1 MGKIDESN
9 NEPKQIRV
17 VLGLENATLEQ
28 RLVFQGIVAPEMLKV
43 LDQYAGLLAVAPD
56 VIKVATEPK
65 ESV

>member
-9 NEPKQIRV
+9 NETKQICV

-28 RLVFQGIVAPEMLKV
+28 RLVFQGVVAPEMLKV

-56 VIKVATEPK
+56 VIKVTAEPK
-65 ESV
+65 ESI

>member
-9 NEPKQIRV
+9 NETKQIRV

-28 RLVFQGIVAPEMLKV
+28 RLVFQGVVAPEILKV
-43 LDQYAGLLAVAPD
+43 LDQYVGLLAVAPD
-56 VIKVATEPK
+56 AIKVIAEPK

>member
-28 RLVFQGIVAPEMLKV
+28 RLVFQGVVAPEMLKV
-43 LDQYAGLLAVAPD
+43 LDQYAGLLTVAPD
-56 VIKVATEPK
+56 VIKVTAEPK

>member
-28 RLVFQGIVAPEMLKV
+28 RLVFQGVVAPDMLKV

-56 VIKVATEPK
+56 VIKVTAEPK

>member
-1 MGKIDESN
+1 MGKIDGSN

-28 RLVFQGIVAPEMLKV
+28 RLVFQGVVAPEMLKV

-56 VIKVATEPK
+56 VIKVTTEPK
-65 ESV
+65 KSV